1 MTLNAPLLPARS
13 ARSARGRRR
22 ALAASLAVTIGC
34 LAGGCAGIAPDP
46 KALVSA
52 ASTDGAG
59 GPRRDRPWTADELRP
74 EFDEFASKLPGTVA
88 VAWAAVGSRHA
99 TQSLGAVEDQD
110 AWSTAKVPL
119 GVARLRLA
127 GGKFNA
133 KTTEVLRDAIT
144 KSDNA
149 AALVLWRG
157 LGTPSEAVALME
169 KVLRDAGDEVTTF
182 SVAAFGRST
191 WTPANQAQF
200 AAGLPCI
207 PNGPTVLDLMDEIEK
222 EHRWGLASASVPT
235 QFKGGWGIGA
245 HGLLARQFG
254 VLALSDRKQLG
265 VAIATMPATK
275 DMSVALS
282 NLDAVT
288 RWLAERL
295 GPADGGSCG

>member
-1 MTLNAPLLPARS
+1 MTLNTSRAP

-22 ALAASLAVTIGC
+22 RAWAASFALVISG
-34 LAGGCAGIAPDP
+34 LIGGCAGIDPDP
-46 KALVSA
+46 NGLVA
-52 ASTDGAG
+52 APSTAAGNDGL
-59 GPRRDRPWTADELRP
+59 RRDRPWTAAELKSD
-74 EFDEFASKLPGTVA
+74 FDEFAAKLPGTVA

-99 TQSLGAVEDQD
+99 TQSLGGIEDQD

-127 GGKFNA
+127 GGKFNE

-149 AALVLWRG
+149 AAKILWRG
-157 LGTPSEAVALME
+157 LGTPEEAVALMA
-169 KVLRDAGDEVTTF
+169 KVARDTGDEVTTF
-182 SVAAFGRST
+182 STAAFGRST

-207 PNGPTVLDLMDEIEK
+207 PDGPTVLDLMDEIEK
-222 EHRWGLASASVPT
+222 EHRWGLANASVPV
-235 QFKGGWGIGA
+235 QFKGGWGIGS
-245 HGLLARQFG
+245 HGLLVRQLG
-254 VLALSDRKQLG
+254 VLALGDGKQVG

-275 DMSVALS
+275 DMTVGTS
-282 NLDAVT
+282 NLDALT
-288 RWLAERL
+288 RWLGERL